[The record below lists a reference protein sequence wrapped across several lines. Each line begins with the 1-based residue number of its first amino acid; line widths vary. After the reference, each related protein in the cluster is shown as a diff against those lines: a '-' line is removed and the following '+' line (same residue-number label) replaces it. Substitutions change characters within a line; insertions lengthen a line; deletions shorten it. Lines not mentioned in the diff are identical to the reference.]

1 MSGVER
7 FVLTCLAAC
16 VLGLL
21 VALFFVGQESDRL
34 KAQCVAE
41 RGAGKEYECVAL
53 MRGCGSSTFIAPV
66 VVGGRR

>member
-1 MSGVER
+1 MSSVDR
-7 FVLTCLAAC
+7 FILACLAAC
-16 VLGLL
+16 VIGLL
-21 VALFFVGQESDRL
+21 VGLFFNDRESNRL

-53 MRGCGSSTFIAPV
+53 MRGCGSSTYVAPV